1 MKILNDNKFMELL
14 AKADNFDRIVAV
26 FSDSANDVKTEDISA
41 DTIIDV
47 LQHISE
53 SDTSGLNATIV
64 SLNAQISELQQRL
77 ADANARI
84 AELENELETRPAE
97 QSATIVSK
105 GEPSAKPMDI
115 IDFARKN
122 ADNPFLVLEEM
133 KKQQL
138 I

>member
-1 MKILNDNKFMELL
+1 MKILNDNKFTEIST
-14 AKADNFDRIVAV
+14 KADNFDRIVAAIV
-26 FSDSANDVKTEDISA
+26 TDSDDMKVEDVTVEN
-41 DTIIDV
+41 IIEA

-53 SDTSGLNATIV
+53 SDD
-64 SLNAQISELQQRL
+64 SELH
-77 ADANARI
+77 ANINSLELQVSDLNEQLSAAQARI
-84 AELENELETRPAE
+84 VELENELDTRPAE

-105 GEPSAKPMDI
+105 GELSAKPMDI
-115 IDFARKN
+115 NDFARKN

>member
-1 MKILNDNKFMELL
+1 MELL

-26 FSDSANDVKTEDISA
+26 FSDSVNDVKTEDISA

-47 LQHISE
+47 LQHISD
-53 SDTSGLNATIV
+53 SDTSELNATIG
-64 SLNAQISELQQRL
+64 SLNAQISELQQKL

-84 AELENELETRPAE
+84 VELENELDTRPAE

>member
-1 MKILNDNKFMELL
+1 MKILNDNKFTELL

-26 FSDSANDVKTEDISA
+26 FSDSVNDVKAEDISA

-47 LQHISE
+47 LQHISD
-53 SDTSGLNATIV
+53 SDTSELNATIG
-64 SLNAQISELQQRL
+64 SLNAQISELQQKL

-84 AELENELETRPAE
+84 VELENELDTRPAE

>member
-1 MKILNDNKFMELL
+1 MKILNDNKFTELL

-26 FSDSANDVKTEDISA
+26 FSDSVNDVKAEDISA

-64 SLNAQISELQQRL
+64 SLNAQISELQQKL

-84 AELENELETRPAE
+84 VELENELDTRPAE

>member
-1 MKILNDNKFMELL
+1 MKILNDNKFTEIST
-14 AKADNFDRIVAV
+14 KADNFDRIVAAIV
-26 FSDSANDVKTEDISA
+26 TDSDDMKVEDVTVEN
-41 DTIIDV
+41 IIEA

-53 SDTSGLNATIV
+53 SDD
-64 SLNAQISELQQRL
+64 SELH
-77 ADANARI
+77 ANINSLELQVSDLNEQLSAAQARI
-84 AELENELETRPAE
+84 VELENELDTRPAE

-115 IDFARKN
+115 NDFARKN

>member
-1 MKILNDNKFMELL
+1 MKILNDNKFTELL

-26 FSDSANDVKTEDISA
+26 FSDSVNDVKTEDISA

-47 LQHISE
+47 LQHISD
-53 SDTSGLNATIV
+53 SDTSELNATIG
-64 SLNAQISELQQRL
+64 SLNAQISELQQKL

-84 AELENELETRPAE
+84 VELENELDTRPAE

>member
-84 AELENELETRPAE
+84 VELENELDTRPAE

>member
-1 MKILNDNKFMELL
+1 MKILNDNKFTELL

-26 FSDSANDVKTEDISA
+26 FSDSANDVKAEDISA

-64 SLNAQISELQQRL
+64 SLNAQISELQQKL

-84 AELENELETRPAE
+84 VELENELDTRPAE

>member
-1 MKILNDNKFMELL
+1 MKILNDNKFTELL

-26 FSDSANDVKTEDISA
+26 FSDSVNDVKAEDISA

-64 SLNAQISELQQRL
+64 SLNAQISELQQKL
-77 ADANARI
+77 ADADARI
-84 AELENELETRPAE
+84 AELENELDTRPAE